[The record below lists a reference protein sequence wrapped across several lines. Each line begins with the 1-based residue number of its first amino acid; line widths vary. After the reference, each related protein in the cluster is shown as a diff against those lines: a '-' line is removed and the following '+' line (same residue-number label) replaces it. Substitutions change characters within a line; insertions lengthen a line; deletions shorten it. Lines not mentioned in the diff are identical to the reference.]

1 MRAQSPE
8 TMLNGT
14 VGGTHMGLL
23 SLLSANAAQV
33 VKFVTAELG
42 SELTADTD
50 AMLRLRATIEVYLD
64 ERLSPSR
71 TARRLGVHTNTVVY
85 RVKRAEK
92 LLGRPIED
100 RRLEL
105 EIALRLYNGLEGLGV
120 PSETPG
126 SDGGA

>member
-64 ERLSPSR
+64 ARLSPSP
-71 TARRLGVHTNTVVY
+71 ASY
-85 RVKRAEK
+85 RPR
-92 LLGRPIED
+92 
-100 RRLEL
+100 
-105 EIALRLYNGLEGLGV
+105 
-120 PSETPG
+120 
-126 SDGGA
+126 